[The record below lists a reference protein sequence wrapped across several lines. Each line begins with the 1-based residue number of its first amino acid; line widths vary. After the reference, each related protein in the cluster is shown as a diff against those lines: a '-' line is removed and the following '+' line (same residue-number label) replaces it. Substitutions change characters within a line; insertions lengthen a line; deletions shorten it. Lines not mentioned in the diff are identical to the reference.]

1 MADLKISQ
9 LSTESPLTGNELVE
23 IVIGG
28 VNKKT
33 TTQDIANMAS
43 SSGDYTRNA
52 VAVSA
57 GTLTLNMNS
66 VDKKNFDLTATQSSG
81 FTIAFSNTT
90 NMVEAVLTLRLTGS
104 VAITMPS
111 TVEMQQYETI
121 NGRWNTSTQVLTLIG
136 TTATRFIIT
145 FYFDGTVI
153 LTQASDPF
161 Q

>member
-1 MADLKISQ
+1 MADLKISE
-9 LSTESPLTGNELVE
+9 LSTQSPLGGTELIEV
-23 IVIGG
+23 VIGG
-28 VNKKT
+28 INKKT
-33 TTQDIANMAS
+33 TAQDIANLS
-43 SSGDYTRNA
+43 STSGDYTRNA
-52 VAVSA
+52 VSISA

-66 VDKKNFDLTATQSSG
+66 VDKKNFDLTNTQSSA

-90 NMVEAVLTLRLTGS
+90 NMVEAVLTLRLTGA

-121 NGRWNTSTQVLTLIG
+121 NGRWNTSTQVLTLTG

-161 Q
+161 E